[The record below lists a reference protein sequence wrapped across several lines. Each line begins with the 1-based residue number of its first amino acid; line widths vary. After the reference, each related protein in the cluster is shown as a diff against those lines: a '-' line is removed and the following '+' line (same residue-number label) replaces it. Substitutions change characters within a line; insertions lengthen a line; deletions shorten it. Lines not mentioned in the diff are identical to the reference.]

1 MSLVRSRQCIVWSL
15 GRSRRM
21 ISYDEMA
28 LTIAGKE
35 FEKICS
41 HAEEPHLSENWL
53 TQQGKI
59 MVCRRHK
66 DAKRDVLHVISISL

>member
-21 ISYDEMA
+21 TSYDEMA

-59 MVCRRHK
+59 MK
-66 DAKRDVLHVISISL
+66 NVIYITFFILALTP